1 MSTVRSFL
9 LSFAF
14 LAALPAAA
22 QAATPTCVAPEVKLS
37 WPSANPIWEMCWL
50 GPNQSVGPAGSGM
63 ELRNVHWN
71 GQLVLRRAHAP
82 MLFAEYKGG
91 DGGDCYRDW
100 KDTRTPIL
108 AASGVQNQ
116 LGVIPSGGEPAK
128 TSCDR
133 SGHPTNSFGTCPY
146 GLPTPPGYSCAMGVM
161 IEDMGDHVLLTTQY
175 IADWYM
181 YSSRIEFHADGR
193 IVPTFGFGNR
203 NGTFNFVTHWHH
215 NYWRFEFDFDGLGNN
230 IVSTNGVDQ
239 GAEFSDLRD
248 ATGGIGG
255 GPTTWE
261 VRSATSGNG
270 YRLIPGSND
279 YLVPANQSGRGFHM
293 TDFMATRVNTGEYGD
308 SPDYDLFDCQ
318 MHTAN
323 LVNGQSIAN
332 TNQALYY
339 RVAVRDT
346 TANDWPPGCSGA
358 GCQAQDSMVC
368 KSAGPEWVP
377 FGPWADLIFANG
389 FDALVPGAR
398 PVFPR

>member
-1 MSTVRSFL
+1 MMRPTIAFMCL
-9 LSFAF
+9 LFACTGF
-14 LAALPAAA
+14 SAVGH
-22 QAATPTCVAPEVKLS
+22 AATPTCVAPEVKLS
-37 WPSANPIWEMCWL
+37 WPATNPVWEMCWL

-91 DGGDCYRDW
+91 AGGDCYRDW
-100 KDTRTPIL
+100 KDDRTPIL
-108 AASGVQNQ
+108 AASTVQNQ
-116 LGVIPSGGEPAK
+116 LGVVPIGGNPAT

-133 SGHPTNSFGTCPY
+133 SNAPTTSYGTCPY
-146 GLPTPPGYSCAMGVM
+146 GLPTPTGYNCAQGVM
-161 IEDMGDHVLLTTQY
+161 IEDLGDRVRLTAQY
-175 IADWYM
+175 VADWYM
-181 YSSRIEFHADGR
+181 YSSRFEFLADGR
-193 IVPTFGFGNR
+193 MEPTFGFGNR
-203 NGTFNFVTHWHH
+203 NGTFNSVTHWHH
-215 NYWRFEFDFDGLGNN
+215 NYWRFEFDIDGDGANV
-230 IVSTNGVDQ
+230 VSTNGVDQ
-239 GAEFSDLRD
+239 TAEFSDVRN

-261 VRSATSGNG
+261 VRNATSGNG
-270 YRLIPGSND
+270 FRLIPGAND

-293 TDFMATRVNTGEYGD
+293 TDFMATRANTGEYGD
-308 SPDYDLFDCQ
+308 VPDYDLFDCE

-346 TANDWPPGCSGA
+346 TANSWPSGCSGA
-358 GCQAQDSMVC
+358 ACQAQDSMIC
-368 KSAGPEWVP
+368 KSAGPQWVP

-398 PVFPR
+398 SW